1 MRLQNDL
8 PFGFGNI
15 KDPLNIEITLREK
28 PELVVPF
35 IRYMTGLDTD
45 SEEYHKLKTRWQQG
59 GWMKAGYFHALSDL
73 GDYRDRYKTA
83 IRGYK
88 LSGYDGVSFLLKKLQ
103 ENRHKLFYQGE
114 KLDIEITREETDSF
128 KKRRSK

>member
-8 PFGFGNI
+8 PFNFSNI
-15 KDPLNIEITLREK
+15 KDPLNLELKLLEK

-35 IRYMTGLDTD
+35 IRYMLGLDTD
-45 SEEYHKLKTRWQQG
+45 SEEYRKLKTRWQQG

-73 GDYRDRYKTA
+73 NDYWDRYKTA
-83 IRGYK
+83 IRMFK
-88 LSGYDGVSFLLKKLQ
+88 LSGYDGVSFLLKKLR

-114 KLDIEITREETDSF
+114 KLDMEITREEIESF